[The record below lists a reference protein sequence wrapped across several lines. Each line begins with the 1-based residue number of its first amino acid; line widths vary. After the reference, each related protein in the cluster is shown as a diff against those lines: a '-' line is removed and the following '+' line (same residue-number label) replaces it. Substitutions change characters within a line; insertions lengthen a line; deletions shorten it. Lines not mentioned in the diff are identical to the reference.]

1 MHFHGIKDKMTRGFE
16 PKPSKD
22 WGVNRSRGEAIQFK
36 DRYPN
41 DTLLFVNK
49 VGEWNL
55 PLAQKKYIRGE

>member
-49 VGEWNL
+49 VGE
-55 PLAQKKYIRGE
+55 